1 MNLRDKVHYK
11 TKTSEQIPQRE
22 IERIKIYLMKKI
34 ENASERGNYS
44 INIPLIKLI
53 FLKKFSKNLIKSS
66 SEWLEIEGFESYIYT
81 EEDRSNAE
89 VGHKPQSYL
98 YVSWK

>member
-1 MNLRDKVHYK
+1 MNLRYKAHYK
-11 TKTSEQIPQRE
+11 TKTREQIPQRE
-22 IERIKIYLMKKI
+22 IERIKIYLMGKI
-34 ENASERGNYS
+34 ENASKRGNYS

-53 FLKKFSKNLIKSS
+53 FLKRFSKNLIESS

-89 VGHKPQSYL
+89 GGHKPQSYL